1 MSLLLFLRVGLH
13 RIGGRSSPSY
23 LFRKGLLCLMAMASL
38 TLRLM
43 VLFGEYYSGQ
53 TARFLP
59 FVKYPGQRTP
69 VPWYFCRFWAL
80 PGHRSQH
87 QPTQCKST
95 TWRKQQHQAQSEGGH
110 FYKTKESSL
119 IMDEGLDLPPLY
131 NPPLGILLRNLSPP
145 QRWWR
150 LSDSDEIFVCILVFR
165 SEFWNFLY

>member
-1 MSLLLFLRVGLH
+1 MSLLLFLDVGLH
-13 RIGGRSSPSY
+13 RIGGRSRPSY

-43 VLFGEYYSGQ
+43 VLFGQYSGH

-59 FVKYPGQRTP
+59 FVKYPDQRTP

-95 TWRKQQHQAQSEGGH
+95 IWRKQQHQAQSEGGH
-110 FYKTKESSL
+110 CYKTKEPTL
-119 IMDEGLDLPPLY
+119 IMDEVLDLPPIY
-131 NPPLGILLRNLSPP
+131 NPLLGIVLRNLSPHNADDVWVI
-145 QRWWR
+145 RR
-150 LSDSDEIFVCILVFR
+150 
-165 SEFWNFLY
+165 